1 MEVHVILQTVWPDK
15 KGLTLVEVMIA
26 LLILLV
32 VSLALM
38 QTAMVSI
45 DANTRNASRDEA
57 VKIAEELMDEARNLP
72 FDDFDQNG
80 TADPD
85 PLTMNGT
92 VNRQIKNTTITYTTT
107 TVVDTFNQDNKEID
121 ITVSW
126 TWAGQLSNHRISTIR
141 KR

>member
-1 MEVHVILQTVWPDK
+1 
-15 KGLTLVEVMIA
+15 MIA
-26 LLILLV
+26 LLILLF

-45 DANTRNASRDEA
+45 DANTKNVLRDEA
-57 VKIAEELMDEARNLP
+57 VKIAEELMGEARSLP

-80 TADPD
+80 TVDPD

-92 VNRQIKNTTITYTTT
+92 VTRPIKNTTVTYN
-107 TVVDTFNQDNKEID
+107 TVIAVDTLNEDNKEID

-126 TWAGQLSNHRISTIR
+126 TWAGQLFNHRISTIR

>member
-1 MEVHVILQTVWPDK
+1 MSVKLNK
-15 KGLTLVEVMIA
+15 KGLTLIEVMIA
-26 LLILLV
+26 LVVLLL

-38 QTAMVSI
+38 QTAIVSI

-57 VKIAEELMDEARNLP
+57 VKIAEELMDQARSLP

-80 TADPD
+80 AIDPD

-92 VNRQIKNTTITYTTT
+92 VIRQIRNTTISYTTT

>member
-1 MEVHVILQTVWPDK
+1 MQQRLNAMQNK

-57 VKIAEELMDEARNLP
+57 VKIAEELIDEARSLP

-80 TADPD
+80 TTDPD

-92 VNRQIKNTTITYTTT
+92 VTRQIRNTTITYTTT
-107 TVVDTFNQDNKEID
+107 TVVDTFNEDNKEID
-121 ITVSW
+121 IAVSW

>member
-1 MEVHVILQTVWPDK
+1 MFLRTVCLDK

-26 LLILLV
+26 LLILLI

-45 DANTRNASRDEA
+45 DANTKNSLRDEA
-57 VKIAEELMDEARNLP
+57 VKIAEELMGETRSLP

-80 TADPD
+80 TTDPD

-92 VNRQIKNTTITYTTT
+92 VTRQIRNTTITYTTT
-107 TVVDTFNQDNKEID
+107 TVVDTFNEDNKEID

-126 TWAGQLSNHRISTIR
+126 TWAGQLFNHRISTIR

>member
-1 MEVHVILQTVWPDK
+1 
-15 KGLTLVEVMIA
+15 
-26 LLILLV
+26 
-32 VSLALM
+32 M

-57 VKIAEELMDEARNLP
+57 VKIAEELMDQARSLP

-92 VNRQIKNTTITYTTT
+92 VIRPIKNTTITYTST
-107 TVVDTFNQDNKEID
+107 TVVDTLNEDNKEID